1 VRVEHTAATETWSL
15 LLYRHY
21 PIFKKGVTKM
31 RTTVSLIELIKSVF
45 NRFYKPQLDD
55 LLTRVEAL
63 ENAATQTEGGTTNET
78 E

>member
-1 VRVEHTAATETWSL
+1 
-15 LLYRHY
+15 
-21 PIFKKGVTKM
+21 M

>member
-1 VRVEHTAATETWSL
+1 
-15 LLYRHY
+15 
-21 PIFKKGVTKM
+21 M

-63 ENAATQTEGGTTNET
+63 ENAATQTTEGGTTNET